1 MSNQNNNTEKIKPQ
15 KGEVKL
21 LSRVRLFAIPW
32 TISYQA
38 PPSMKFSR
46 QEYWSGLPFPSPG
59 DLPNQGLNPDLPHC
73 RETLYRLSYQ
83 RSPQKRVNAK

>member
-46 QEYWSGLPFPSPG
+46 QEYRSGLPFPSPG
-59 DLPNQGLNPDLPHC
+59 DPPDPG
-73 RETLYRLSYQ
+73 RELTSAVLAGGFFTTE
-83 RSPQKRVNAK
+83 PPE